1 MRSLAQLNLPNPIR
15 PECSPP
21 VLQIGARN
29 NDKSLC
35 FQLDPTFGN
44 DEVGISII
52 PCGTSL
58 INSLG
63 QIDDALTCSLEPAR
77 VIWYG
82 ASGRCAYVERQALG
96 QSRSVT
102 GIGSRHTVHL
112 MLFRPLSCLHGS
124 PPSFGLDKGSSFG
137 WGLLH
142 VGFNVG
148 FIWPCTTRR
157 EFVV

>member
-1 MRSLAQLNLPNPIR
+1 MNA
-15 PECSPP
+15 P
-21 VLQIGARN
+21 VLLPRQVAKMLHISPQKVTAMCRAGQIKA
-29 NDKSLC
+29 
-35 FQLDPTFGN
+35 PTFGN

>member
-1 MRSLAQLNLPNPIR
+1 MTA
-15 PECSPP
+15 P
-21 VLQIGARN
+21 VLLPRQVAKLLHISPQKVTAMCRAGQIKA
-29 NDKSLC
+29 
-35 FQLDPTFGN
+35 PTVGN